1 MRTFFGSTFIEKDKL
16 EEAEIYH
23 PIKLEYYKEINEDD
37 IQKIDKAKYGI
48 TIVKTEYKE
57 NNLEVETK
65 NIKYITNDE
74 KEEDRI
80 LSIFKENKV
89 TPINSEEVISDIWGH
104 TFSPINFI

>member
-37 IQKIDKAKYGI
+37 IQKVDKAKYGI
-48 TIVKTEYKE
+48 TIVKTEYKKD
-57 NNLEVETK
+57 NLEVETK

-104 TFSPINFI
+104 PFSHINYI

>member
-37 IQKIDKAKYGI
+37 IQKVDKAKYGI
-48 TIVKTEYKE
+48 TIVKTEYKKD
-57 NNLEVETK
+57 NLEVETK

-89 TPINSEEVISDIWGH
+89 TPINSEEVIFDILGH
-104 TFSPINFI
+104 PFLPINFI

>member
-16 EEAEIYH
+16 EEVEIYH

-37 IQKIDKAKYGI
+37 IQKVDKAKYGI
-48 TIVKTEYKE
+48 TIVKTEYKKD
-57 NNLEVETK
+57 NLEVETK

-104 TFSPINFI
+104 PF

>member
-37 IQKIDKAKYGI
+37 IQKVDKAKYGI
-48 TIVKTEYKE
+48 TIVKTEYKKD
-57 NNLEVETK
+57 NLEVETK

-80 LSIFKENKV
+80 LSIFKEN
-89 TPINSEEVISDIWGH
+89 
-104 TFSPINFI
+104 FSAQYII